1 MQKINK
7 KYKFDNYIV
16 SNDNKNT
23 VRVLKEMATSSNL
36 IYLAG
41 DVGTG
46 KTHLVQAVANKLK
59 DKNIIYVTAEGFMND
74 FVNAFKTNNIGDFRE
89 EYRQCDI
96 LIIDDFHFFNG
107 KEATQEEFFHTIKEL
122 FNNNKI
128 VIVTSDKQVAELT
141 GIEARIKD
149 YLSGALKLEL
159 SYLDEISKVEL
170 IKSRLKI
177 FELTLDE
184 EDIKLLSDNHKTVR
198 AIYGDIYK
206 LEIL

>member
-141 GIEARIKD
+141 GIEARIRD